1 MAKNAKE
8 KSCKRPE
15 KKLTLYF
22 RLILKIGPNYHNQR
36 QKQTNK
42 QTNKQK
48 IIKPANPG
56 KWGESDYHIIRFK
69 YPV

>member
-42 QTNKQK
+42 K
-48 IIKPANPG
+48 
-56 KWGESDYHIIRFK
+56 
-69 YPV
+69 

>member
-42 QTNKQK
+42 QTKNNKTS
-48 IIKPANPG
+48 KPWEMG
-56 KWGESDYHIIRFK
+56 RI
-69 YPV
+69 